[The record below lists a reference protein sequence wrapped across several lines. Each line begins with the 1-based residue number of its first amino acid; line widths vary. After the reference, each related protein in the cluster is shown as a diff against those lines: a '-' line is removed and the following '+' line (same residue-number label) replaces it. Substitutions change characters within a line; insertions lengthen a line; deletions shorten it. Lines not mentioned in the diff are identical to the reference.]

1 MIILACL
8 KKHVTICVQP
18 IIKNHAM
25 IKVSVEEPA
34 LSGGGHVS
42 ELQTIITIVGTL
54 TSIAFGFI
62 IYRDNVKNEGKQMGA
77 LKNDIKHLSEQIFYN
92 QREIKELEKK
102 IQKTTEQ
109 LARFEER
116 IK

>member
-1 MIILACL
+1 M
-8 KKHVTICVQP
+8 TICVQHV
-18 IIKNHAM
+18 IKNHAM

-34 LSGGGHVS
+34 LSGGDHVS
-42 ELQTIITIVGTL
+42 EFHTIITIVGIL
-54 TSIAFGFI
+54 TSIAFGFV

-77 LKNDIKHLSEQIFYN
+77 LKNDIKHLNEQVISN
-92 QREIKELEKK
+92 QNEIRELDKK

-109 LARFEER
+109 LTRFEER